1 MKETS
6 AYQNQIDYAKLDDGS
21 LEAEFGR
28 AKRDRDK
35 VALEPVVRQLVLR
48 AAPVVAAAVSR
59 FASPK
64 FGERDRLLMER
75 EALTKFLLR
84 LAGTC
89 RLSNS
94 AVIAHEFGQ
103 ECAEDPDRVPCR
115 PRVVE
120 NPRPRLRVL
129 PGGQLLRPSRP
140 HKGGDTNGWS

>member
-6 AYQNQIDYAKLDDGS
+6 AYRNQIDYAQLDDGS

-28 AKRDRDK
+28 AKRERDK
-35 VALEPVVRQLVLR
+35 VVLEPVVRQLVLR

-59 FASPK
+59 FASPQ

-84 LAGTC
+84 LAGTP

-94 AVIAHEFGQ
+94 AVIAHEIARD
-103 ECAEDPDRVPCR
+103 CAEDPDRIPCR

-120 NPRPRLRVL
+120 DPRPRLRVL

-140 HKGGDTNGWS
+140 RKGGGIRG

>member
-6 AYQNQIDYAKLDDGS
+6 AYRNQIDYAKLDDGS

-28 AKRDRDK
+28 AKRERDK
-35 VALEPVVRQLVLR
+35 VALEPVICQLVLR
-48 AAPVVAAAVSR
+48 ATPVVAAAVSR

-64 FGERDRLLMER
+64 FSERDRLLIER

-84 LAGTC
+84 LAGTR

-94 AVIAHEFGQ
+94 AVIAHEIGR
-103 ECAEDPDRVPCR
+103 ECAEDPDRIPCG

-120 NPRPRLRVL
+120 DPRPRLRVL

-140 HKGGDTNGWS
+140 HKVGGNNG